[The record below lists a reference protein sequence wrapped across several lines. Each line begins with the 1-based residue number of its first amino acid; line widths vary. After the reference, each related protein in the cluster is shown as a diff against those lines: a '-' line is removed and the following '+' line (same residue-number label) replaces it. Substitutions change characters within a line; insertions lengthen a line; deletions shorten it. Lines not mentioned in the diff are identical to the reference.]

1 MRFIDMNFS
10 LELLVSENPKNSFY
24 EDAPLSKQMKV
35 EELSPL
41 LFAKEVPEQSSVHSV
56 EVQ

>member
-10 LELLVSENPKNSFY
+10 LELLLSENPQNSFY
-24 EDAPLSKQMKV
+24 EDAPLSEQMEP

-41 LFAKEVPEQSSVHSV
+41 LFAKGEPEQASVHGP
-56 EVQ
+56 EA